1 MTDISINTGINI
13 FKNNIAEV
21 IGKSHVPVGVL
32 YYTLKDILS
41 EIENIYQGVL
51 QKESEDLAKQ
61 LEEEN
66 NKKED
71 NKKEEN

>member
-1 MTDISINTGINI
+1 MADISINTGINI
-13 FKNNIAEV
+13 FKNNITEV
-21 IGKSHVPVGVL
+21 IGRSQLPVGVL

-61 LEEEN
+61 LDDN
-66 NKKED
+66 DKKERKE
-71 NKKEEN
+71 NKEN

>member
-1 MTDISINTGINI
+1 MAEVSINTGINI

-21 IGKSHVPVGVL
+21 IGRSQLPVGVL

-61 LEEEN
+61 LDDN
-66 NKKED
+66 DKKERKE
-71 NKKEEN
+71 NKEY

>member
-1 MTDISINTGINI
+1 MAEVSINTGINI

-21 IGKSHVPVGVL
+21 IGRSQLPVGVL

-61 LEEEN
+61 LDDN
-66 NKKED
+66 DKKERKE
-71 NKKEEN
+71 NKEN

>member
-21 IGKSHVPVGVL
+21 IGKSQLPVGVL